1 MPVFLLLYNIF
12 TRSYYLAIRIA
23 AAWNPK
29 ARLWIEGR
37 RNLFS
42 KIEAEYRADEGRST
56 VWMHCASLGEFEQGR
71 FLLERIKS
79 AFPGVRIVISF
90 FSPSGYEVMKDYSGA
105 DHVFYLPMFNKRSA
119 ARFIDII
126 QPSLVL
132 WIKYDYWRHYLTELK
147 RRNIPL
153 LLISAI
159 FQKHQPFFKW
169 YGSLYKKMLRCF
181 TWLFVQ
187 TPESATRLKAIGFS
201 DNVTVN
207 GDTRFDRVIDIAEN
221 FREAPGI
228 REFCGD
234 QKVIVAGST
243 WLEDEEE
250 LAHYV
255 RSNPHIRFIIAPH
268 EIEETRLQE
277 IEKLLKHTARYSQWM
292 ANRQSAAHVLI
303 IDNMGMLSRLYY
315 YADIAYVGGGFGD
328 EGVHNM
334 LEAAVYGKP
343 MVIGPVFNQFREA
356 IDLLEEGAAITISNA
371 LELENALNE
380 LLGKKEDYRE
390 RSEAAKHYVYAKKG
404 ATLNI
409 LNYIQENRLL
419 IN

>member
-1 MPVFLLLYNIF
+1 MPVSLLLYNIF
-12 TRSYYLAIRIA
+12 TRLYYLAIRIA

-29 ARLWIEGR
+29 ARLWIRGR

-42 KIEAEYRADEGRST
+42 RIGAEYRSDDGRPV

-71 FLLERIKS
+71 FLLERIRS
-79 AFPGVRIVISF
+79 GFPGCRIVITF
-90 FSPSGYEVMKDYSGA
+90 FSPSGYEVMKDYPGA
-105 DHVFYLPMFNKRSA
+105 DHIFYLPMFNKCSA

-132 WIKYDYWRHYLTELK
+132 WIKYDYWYHYLAELK
-147 RRNIPL
+147 KKNIPL
-153 LLISAI
+153 LLVSAV

-169 YGSLYKKMLRCF
+169 YGSLHRKMLQCF

-187 TPESATRLKAIGFS
+187 TPESATRLQTIGFS
-201 DNVTVN
+201 ANVTVN

-228 REFCGD
+228 PAFCGD

-255 RSNPHIRFIIAPH
+255 HHRPDIRFIIAPH
-268 EIEETRLQE
+268 ETDESRIQE
-277 IEKLLKHTARYSQWM
+277 IEKLLKHTVRYSQWM
-292 ANRQSAAHVLI
+292 ADQRTTAHALI
-303 IDNMGMLSRLYY
+303 IDNIGMLSRLYY

-328 EGVHNM
+328 AGVHNM

-343 MVIGPVFNQFREA
+343 VVIGPVFNQFREA
-356 IDLLEEGAAITISNA
+356 IDLLEEGAAITINNA
-371 LELENALNE
+371 LELENALDE
-380 LLGKKEDYRE
+380 LLEKKEDYQA
-390 RSEAAKHYVYAKKG
+390 RSEAAKHYVYSKKG